1 MGKVRI
7 GCLYPLAQ
15 FLLTPISRR
24 FFEQYPGVSSAIEE
38 GNMVEM
44 LDMLKKGQ
52 MDLAKNYD
60 AHHESEIEFDITN
73 LIVVNHERSTET
85 GERMRSGRGYQLR
98 LDVPYYFEGI
108 W

>member
-1 MGKVRI
+1 MDRQLMGEVRI

-60 AHHESEIEFDITN
+60 AHHESEIEFEQILEPTPSIVLPADDSMAN
-73 LIVVNHERSTET
+73 LEAISIK
-85 GERMRSGRGYQLR
+85 SLQGR
-98 LDVPYYFEGI
+98 D
-108 W
+108 